1 MRKILVIGL
10 GKFGRE
16 LIDSLSKANTEI
28 IAVDQNLSLV
38 NEVKDMVSYSAQLDS
53 TDIAALREIGAET
66 VDIAI
71 VTIGENFESCILT
84 VAVLKELGVKDIIVR
99 AKNDREARILSI
111 VGATQVIEVEKEVAK
126 RLARTLF
133 APSVK
138 DYITLSE
145 GYSILQWEVSDR
157 FIGKSLANCRFRAD
171 YGVNVVGIRRNIPSD
186 VGAEKS
192 DSTFELVPDASYVFE
207 KGDILLIV
215 GREEN
220 LAKLT
225 GIDLTQVKD

>member
-1 MRKILVIGL
+1 MRKILIVGL

-16 LIDSLSKANTEI
+16 LIDSLLKTDTEI
-28 IAVDQNLSLV
+28 IAIDQNINLV
-38 NEVKDMVSYSAQLDS
+38 NEIKDLVSYGARLDS
-53 TDIAALREIGAET
+53 TDITALREIGAES

-71 VTIGENFESCILT
+71 VTIGENFESCVLT
-84 VAVLKELGVKDIIVR
+84 VAVLKELGVKNIIVR

-133 APSVK
+133 APTVK
-138 DYITLSE
+138 DYIVLAE
-145 GYSILQWEVSDR
+145 GYSILQWEVSDK

-171 YGVNVVGIRRNIPSD
+171 YGVNVVGIRRNIPAD

-220 LAKLT
+220 LTKLT
-225 GIDLTQVKD
+225 GIDLTKIED

>member
-16 LIDSLSKANTEI
+16 LIDSLSKAETEI

-38 NEVKDMVSYSAQLDS
+38 NEVKDVVSYSAQLDS

-84 VAVLKELGVKDIIVR
+84 VAVLRELGVKSIIVR

-111 VGATQVIEVEKEVAK
+111 VGATQVIEVEKEVAR

-133 APSVK
+133 APSIK
-138 DYITLSE
+138 DYIALAE
-145 GYSILQWEVSDR
+145 GYSILQWEVSEK

-171 YGVNVVGIRRNIPSD
+171 YGVNVVGIRRNVPQDI
-186 VGAEKS
+186 GAEKS
-192 DSTFELVPDASYVFE
+192 DTTFELVPDASYVFE

-220 LAKLT
+220 LTKLT
-225 GIDLTQVKD
+225 GIDLSQMRE

>member
-16 LIDSLSKANTEI
+16 LIDSLSKTETEI
-28 IAVDQNLSLV
+28 IAVDQNLGLV
-38 NEVKDMVSYSAQLDS
+38 NEVKDIVSYAAQLDS
-53 TDIAALREIGAET
+53 TDISALREIGAET

-71 VTIGENFESCILT
+71 VTIGENFESCVLT
-84 VAVLKELGVKDIIVR
+84 VAVLKELGIKTIIVR

-133 APSVK
+133 APTVK
-138 DYITLSE
+138 DYIALAE

-171 YGVNVVGIRRNIPSD
+171 YGVNVVGIRRNIPQD
-186 VGAEKS
+186 IGAEKS
-192 DSTFELVPDASYVFE
+192 DSTFELVPDASYIFE

-220 LAKLT
+220 LTKLT

>member
-1 MRKILVIGL
+1 MRKILVVGL
-10 GKFGRE
+10 GKFGLE
-16 LIDSLSKANTEI
+16 LIQTLSRTNTDI
-28 IAVDQNLSLV
+28 VAVDQNQSLV
-38 NEVKDMVSYSAQLDS
+38 GEVKDMVSYSAQLDS
-53 TDIAALREIGAET
+53 TDIASLREIGADT

-71 VTIGENFESCILT
+71 VTIGENFESCVLT
-84 VAVLKELGVKDIIVR
+84 VAALKEMGIKNIIVR

-111 VGATQVIEVEKEVAK
+111 VGASQVIEVEKEVAK

-138 DYITLSE
+138 DYIALAE

-157 FIGKSLANCRFRAD
+157 FIGRSLSNCRFRAD
-171 YGVNVVGIRRNIPSD
+171 YGVNVVGIRRNISQD
-186 VGAEKS
+186 IGAEKS

-220 LAKLT
+220 LTRLT
-225 GIDLTQVKD
+225 GIDLTQIRD

>member
-16 LIDSLSKANTEI
+16 LIDSLSKTETET
-28 IAVDQNLSLV
+28 IAVDQDINLV
-38 NEVKDMVSYSAQLDS
+38 NEIKDIVSYAAQLDS
-53 TDIAALREIGAET
+53 TDISSLREIGADAA
-66 VDIAI
+66 DIAI
-71 VTIGENFESCILT
+71 VTIGENFESCVLT
-84 VAVLKELGVKDIIVR
+84 VAALKEIGIKNIIVR

-111 VGATQVIEVEKEVAK
+111 VGATQIIEVEKEVAR

-138 DYITLSE
+138 DYIALAE
-145 GYSILQWEVSDR
+145 GYSILQWEVSDK

-171 YGVNVVGIRRNIPSD
+171 YGVNVVGIRRNIPQD
-186 VGAEKS
+186 IGAEKT

-220 LAKLT
+220 LTQLT
-225 GIDLTQVKD
+225 GIDLNQIRD

>member
-1 MRKILVIGL
+1 MRKILVVGL
-10 GKFGRE
+10 GKFGLE
-16 LIDSLSKANTEI
+16 LIDTLSRTETEVVAI
-28 IAVDQNLSLV
+28 DQNLNLV
-38 NEVKDMVSYSAQLDS
+38 NEVKDKVSYSAQLDS
-53 TDIAALREIGAET
+53 TDVASLREIGADT

-84 VAVLKELGVKDIIVR
+84 VAALKEIGIKNIIVR

-111 VGATQVIEVEKEVAK
+111 VGASQVIEVEKEVAK

-133 APSVK
+133 APSIK
-138 DYITLSE
+138 DYINLAE
-145 GYSILQWEVSDR
+145 GYSILQWEVSEK

-171 YGVNVVGIRRNIPSD
+171 YGINVVGIRRNIPQD
-186 VGAEKS
+186 IGAEKS

-220 LAKLT
+220 LTKLT
-225 GIDLTQVKD
+225 GIDLTQIKD

>member
-1 MRKILVIGL
+1 MRKILIIGL

-16 LIDSLSKANTEI
+16 LIESLSKTEI
-28 IAVDQNLSLV
+28 EVIAVDQNINLV
-38 NEVKDMVSYSAQLDS
+38 NEVKDIVSYAAQLDS
-53 TDIAALREIGAET
+53 TDIASLKEIGADT
-66 VDIAI
+66 ADIAI

-84 VAVLKELGVKDIIVR
+84 VAALKEIGIKTIIVR

-111 VGATQVIEVEKEVAK
+111 VGATKVIEVEKEMAR

-133 APSVK
+133 APTVK
-138 DYITLSE
+138 DYIALAE
-145 GYSILQWEVSDR
+145 GYSILQWEVSDK

-171 YGVNVVGIRRNIPSD
+171 YGVNVIGIRRNIPQD
-186 VGAEKS
+186 IGAEKS

-215 GREEN
+215 GKEEN
-220 LAKLT
+220 LMRLT
-225 GIDLTQVKD
+225 GIDLTQIKD

>member
-16 LIDSLSKANTEI
+16 LIDSLSKTETEI
-28 IAVDQNLSLV
+28 IAVDQNLVLV
-38 NEVKDMVSYSAQLDS
+38 NDVKDIVSYSAQLDS

-84 VAVLKELGVKDIIVR
+84 VAVLRELGIKTIIVR

-133 APSVK
+133 APTIK
-138 DYITLSE
+138 DYIALAE
-145 GYSILQWEVSDR
+145 GYSILQWEVSDK

-171 YGVNVVGIRRNIPSD
+171 YGVNVVGIRRNIPQD
-186 VGAEKS
+186 IGAEKS

-215 GREEN
+215 GTEEN
-220 LAKLT
+220 LTKLT
-225 GIDLTQVKD
+225 GIDLTQIKD